1 MAIIEGWQAFIQQVA
16 ELGEP
21 LFQQYNEIGRP
32 VLDFLHVIFND
43 AFYMMLALLATISAV
58 YFFTTLYVILSRKE
72 PYKEKALTEF
82 PFVTVQIPTRN
93 EIVAL
98 RCAEKCLDFDYP
110 KDRYEILIGDDSDNQ
125 EVSEKIGA
133 FAEQHEL
140 VKAFRRENNS
150 GYKAGNLNNLLPHSK
165 GEYLVLF
172 DSDFIPPKD
181 FLRRIIAPMVHD
193 RSIAGVQAKWKFINA
208 SQNLVSVL
216 GSSIG
221 AVFHHVALP
230 FFNKRKRLS
239 VLCGSAE
246 AVRKDVLIKLGGWEH
261 GSLTEDIEYSLRLLE
276 NGYKIQYLPELECD
290 SEVPYTRKDLYNQQK
305 RWAYGVVYSVKEHF
319 KSLFLGKRLNFE
331 EKVLLSYIFSGYLL
345 TLALA
350 MVLAF
355 GALSIITHKPEPIN
369 FGLFFLETGRNI
381 AATSGLLFASGY
393 GLIKTGQLRKL
404 PHLFLALF
412 SVGLVVTYHVNVGIF
427 RVFMGKPMQWFL
439 LSKKGNEEKT
449 PAA

>member
-1 MAIIEGWQAFIQQVA
+1 MAIIEGWQAFVQWVA
-16 ELGEP
+16 EAGQS

-32 VLDFLHVIFND
+32 VLDFLHIIFND
-43 AFYMMLALLATISAV
+43 AYYLMLALLAVISAV
-58 YFFTTLYVILSRKE
+58 YFFTTIYVMLSRKE
-72 PYKEKALTEF
+72 PYHEKGLTEF

-98 RCAEKCLDFDYP
+98 RCAEKCLEFDYP
-110 KDRYEILIGDDSDNQ
+110 KDRYEVLIGDDSDKP
-125 EVSEKIGA
+125 EVSEKIRA

-140 VKAFRRENNS
+140 VKAFKRENNS
-150 GYKAGNLNNLLPHSK
+150 GYKAGNLNNMLPHSK

-172 DSDFIPPKD
+172 DSDFLPQRD
-181 FLRRIIAPMVHD
+181 FLKRIIAPMVHD
-193 RSIAGVQAKWKFINA
+193 KGIAGVQAKWKFINA
-208 SQNLVSVL
+208 GQNLVSVL

-276 NGYKIQYLPELECD
+276 NGYKIQYLPELECE
-290 SEVPYTRKDLYNQQK
+290 SEVPYTSMDLYKQQK
-305 RWAYGVVYSVKEHF
+305 RWAYGVVYSVREHF

-331 EKVLLSYIFSGYLL
+331 EKFLLSYIFSGYML

-350 MVLAF
+350 LVLSF
-355 GALSIITHKPEPIN
+355 GVLSILTHKPEAVD
-369 FGLFFLETGRNI
+369 FGRFFFETLRNV

-393 GLIKTGQLRKL
+393 GLVRIRQLGKL
-404 PHLFLALF
+404 PYLFVALF
-412 SVGLVVTYHVNVGIF
+412 SVGIVVTYHVNVGIF
-427 RVFMGKPMQWFL
+427 RVFTGKQMPWFL
-439 LSKKGNEEKT
+439 LNKKGNET
-449 PAA
+449 ATTSN